1 MLYLRRL
8 RPISLYIL
16 CYFFYTILYPLLF
29 LRYTAL
35 DSDLGV
41 LRLKK
46 GACHKSQLNRLSR
59 IEGQVRG
66 LSKMIEEERYCID
79 IITQIKAIKSAIK
92 SVELS
97 IVEHHMEECVAA
109 AVKAPDKRKRE
120 KVLKEILS
128 LLKASS
134 K

>member
-1 MLYLRRL
+1 M
-8 RPISLYIL
+8 
-16 CYFFYTILYPLLF
+16 
-29 LRYTAL
+29 
-35 DSDLGV
+35 
-41 LRLKK
+41 KK